1 MFTNNNIQKKV
12 NVTYTIEKQLR
23 DRFKQA
29 SDKDA
34 RKMSQVVE
42 SYIRR
47 YVDSKTSQTR
57 KYVCLDFTVLQETV
71 KRFTVNV

>member
-1 MFTNNNIQKKV
+1 MFNTNNIIQKKV

-29 SDKDA
+29 SYKDA

-42 SYIRR
+42 ASIRR
-47 YVDSKTSQTR
+47 YVESKS
-57 KYVCLDFTVLQETV
+57 
-71 KRFTVNV
+71 

>member
-1 MFTNNNIQKKV
+1 MWNTNNTIQKKV

-34 RKMSQVVE
+34 RKMSNVVE

-47 YVDSKTSQTR
+47 YVESKTS
-57 KYVCLDFTVLQETV
+57 
-71 KRFTVNV
+71 

>member
-1 MFTNNNIQKKV
+1 MLKLDSGSSKFGRKKV

-47 YVDSKTSQTR
+47 YVESKTS
-57 KYVCLDFTVLQETV
+57 
-71 KRFTVNV
+71 